1 MCIRDS
7 LTITRNGE
15 VVDSTSNITEHRR
28 SPEKLVSAVMDHDVP
43 AELSI
48 LYTGGCVASAP
59 MEVGDVVR
67 IDLEG
72 IGFVENTVI
81 QV

>member
-1 MCIRDS
+1 MSNAIPVAIGNIPV
-7 LTITRNGE
+7 TI
-15 VVDSTSNITEHRR
+15 
-28 SPEKLVSAVMDHDVP
+28 

-48 LYTGGCVASAP
+48 LYTGGCVKSPP

-72 IGFVENTVI
+72 VGFVENTVI

>member
-1 MCIRDS
+1 
-7 LTITRNGE
+7 
-15 VVDSTSNITEHRR
+15 
-28 SPEKLVSAVMDHDVP
+28 MDHDVP

-48 LYTGGCVASAP
+48 LYTGGCVKSPP

-72 IGFVENTVI
+72 VGFVENTVI